1 MGMIFAQDFTDD
13 AGLCCRD
20 TVEVVVGVPTTVLVD
35 ACQSL
40 GSWTLTSGSWGVKSN
55 DPDHP
60 SAYIAD
66 SPAGVYPSNYTG
78 QLRLTAP
85 LDLSHGVHAWAFF
98 DDRYAFEQEFDA
110 GLFETSLDGATW
122 TARAGNGAVSS
133 DSVSIA
139 GVGRPV
145 FGGTRWRWRADRVDL
160 SPVAGASSVRLRWRS
175 LSDAGTN
182 FDGMNFDTLRVCVYD
197 PAMQPAPAAVGDGPA
212 PARLVFAPPA
222 PNPAR
227 GAVTLSFAT
236 PEAGPITLEIIDV
249 QGRTVRARHETIPRG
264 ASGAP
269 YATRFA
275 WNWDLRDG
283 AGRRVAPGLYLVRL
297 ATAHDDVTRRV
308 IALP

>member
-1 MGMIFAQDFTDD
+1 MCT
-13 AGLCCRD
+13 LCKSEWMTCHRD
-20 TVEVVVGVPTTVLVD
+20 VAPCGW
-35 ACQSL
+35 AR
-40 GSWTLTSGSWGVKSN
+40 
-55 DPDHP
+55 
-60 SAYIAD
+60 I
-66 SPAGVYPSNYTG
+66 PAGKYVPNKTIHMTTCDVDVSAHWT
-78 QLRLTAP
+78 TI
-85 LDLSHGVHAWAFF
+85 SH
-98 DDRYAFEQEFDA
+98 
-110 GLFETSLDGATW
+110 
-122 TARAGNGAVSS
+122 S

-236 PEAGPITLEIIDV
+236 PEAGPITLEII
-249 QGRTVRARHETIPRG
+249 GLRT
-264 ASGAP
+264 
-269 YATRFA
+269 Y
-275 WNWDLRDG
+275 
-283 AGRRVAPGLYLVRL
+283 
-297 ATAHDDVTRRV
+297 
-308 IALP
+308 